1 MEAYYADSCN
11 IILLSNA
18 KQHNTS
24 NLAQKP
30 RLLERVVGR
39 YKILSVSI
47 VCSTPCTSIR
57 IAKAERGIARQS
69 SVLCRNRMSIFERL
83 RVAGVERALLMRRY
97 DDGFARD
104 CFFDDQVGDAFRDLA
119 AVLKIDSVSDGVG
132 AGR

>member
-47 VCSTPCTSIR
+47 VCRTLCTSIR
-57 IAKAERGIARQS
+57 IAKAERGRARQS
-69 SVLCRNRMSIFERL
+69 SVLCRKRMSIFERL
-83 RVAGVERALLMRRY
+83 RVAGVERALFRC